1 MNSTENIDE
10 LVKTI
15 INNNK
20 KITDFINELL
30 KIIYNNITLPY
41 IHKSIYIIIDVLI
54 DKKYS
59 NKKFKILKYQKLMFL
74 SKYLIGNVILSLV
87 TNPNYIFKV
96 ATDVISKTTK
106 DNLEIF
112 TKIFKKN
119 AFSKLS
125 HNKSEPEYSILN
137 KYIVLAFPKKFF
149 IINYITFQKRIYI
162 KNKILFNSVND
173 IYNPNRNIIKRNL
186 FRLYDILSIEKS
198 LLNNY

>member
-1 MNSTENIDE
+1 
-10 LVKTI
+10 
-15 INNNK
+15 
-20 KITDFINELL
+20 
-30 KIIYNNITLPY
+30 
-41 IHKSIYIIIDVLI
+41 
-54 DKKYS
+54 
-59 NKKFKILKYQKLMFL
+59 MFL

-137 KYIVLAFPKKFF
+137 NYIVLPFPKKYF
-149 IINYITFQKRIYI
+149 IINYITFQKKIYV
-162 KNKILFNSVND
+162 KK
-173 IYNPNRNIIKRNL
+173 
-186 FRLYDILSIEKS
+186 
-198 LLNNY
+198 